1 MIGPLGYGDAHF
13 VAADQA
19 YDYTIRF
26 ENDPNATAPAQI
38 VVVTH
43 IFDRDLDIRTFRLGP
58 LGFGSFTREI
68 SYNTAILQVSSY
80 LIFCDIDKVT
90 LNGKI
95 AYISFRRL

>member
-1 MIGPLGYGDAHF
+1 MLYYIQNDMIGPLGFGDAHF
-13 VAADQA
+13 VSADQA

-58 LGFGSFTREI
+58 LGFGSFTQEI
-68 SYNTAILQVSSY
+68 SYNTAILQVSS
-80 LIFCDIDKVT
+80 
-90 LNGKI
+90 
-95 AYISFRRL
+95 